1 MASASGAVS
10 GASYSISWPSSIKG
24 KTGSVYVQAYG
35 TGGTANSGSVTGYG
49 TLYAPATPTGSRSG
63 TSLSAS
69 SKNDAGNTYSS
80 VVQLEYSTNNSTWT
94 SFNGSLT
101 TQYLTYYV
109 RARVYSS
116 VSGRYSPYSATL
128 TLKSPPMG
136 FNWVRARQDNNYED
150 QEITK
155 LVLSFSAIIDVAPTR
170 FVITNNVNSRSFTVQ
185 YVSWQT
191 DYTLAVDWFE
201 VELTTFTVT
210 AYNDWASV
218 PGRVEYQYNP
228 PHVKPPVLLTVT
240 RSSTDSS
247 KAILAFNP
255 ASEGAPWT
263 DDGTYYKYRIY
274 VNGLAATDWRKG
286 KASYGTV
293 VFMETALSSKDNAFR
308 IGAIDKQGTVSEL
321 SNTVYYSYRAVDTGV
336 YLYDCDGFTVED
348 CIISGK
354 NALRLE
360 QSSATLMNSEVEYS
374 VKPYILSDGSSYKEI
389 GCEVHGI

>member
-1 MASASGAVS
+1 M
-10 GASYSISWPSSIKG
+10 
-24 KTGSVYVQAYG
+24 
-35 TGGTANSGSVTGYG
+35 
-49 TLYAPATPTGSRSG
+49 
-63 TSLSAS
+63 
-69 SKNDAGNTYSS
+69 
-80 VVQLEYSTNNSTWT
+80 
-94 SFNGSLT
+94 
-101 TQYLTYYV
+101 
-109 RARVYSS
+109 
-116 VSGRYSPYSATL
+116 
-128 TLKSPPMG
+128 
-136 FNWVRARQDNNYED
+136 
-150 QEITK
+150 
-155 LVLSFSAIIDVAPTR
+155 
-170 FVITNNVNSRSFTVQ
+170 
-185 YVSWQT
+185 
-191 DYTLAVDWFE
+191 
-201 VELTTFTVT
+201 
-210 AYNDWASV
+210 
-218 PGRVEYQYNP
+218 
-228 PHVKPPVLLTVT
+228 KPPVLLTVT